1 MNASRLTR
9 SNKMAISVLMAM
21 CVAMKDGSTECVVSG
36 RYEDP
41 RAVSI
46 AMGMLKK
53 RDPEKHELVLRQSF
67 SILVEDA

>member
-1 MNASRLTR
+1 MAQNWLVNFSDKAG
-9 SNKMAISVLMAM
+9 NKIA
-21 CVAMKDGSTECVVSG
+21 VVQVNC
-36 RYEDP
+36 YQAP

-53 RDPEKHELVLRQSF
+53 RDPAKHELVLSQSH

>member
-1 MNASRLTR
+1 MAQNWLVNFSDKDG
-9 SNKMAISVLMAM
+9 NKMA
-21 CVAMKDGSTECVVSG
+21 VVQVNC
-36 RYEDP
+36 YQAP

>member
-1 MNASRLTR
+1 
-9 SNKMAISVLMAM
+9 MAQNWLVNFSD
-21 CVAMKDGSTECVVSG
+21 KDGNQIAVVQVNC
-36 RYEDP
+36 YQAP

>member
-1 MNASRLTR
+1 MAQNWLVSFSDKAG
-9 SNKMAISVLMAM
+9 NKMA
-21 CVAMKDGSTECVVSG
+21 VVQVNC
-36 RYEDP
+36 YQAP

-53 RDPEKHELVLRQSF
+53 RDPAKYALVLSQSY

>member
-1 MNASRLTR
+1 MAQNWLVNFSDKAG
-9 SNKMAISVLMAM
+9 NKMA
-21 CVAMKDGSTECVVSG
+21 VVQVNC
-36 RYEDP
+36 YQAP

-53 RDPEKHELVLRQSF
+53 RDPAKHALVLSQSY